1 MIYTPR
7 GRIFRSSPG
16 VFFMTLTHLRIQGLC
31 ALSHIQISDW
41 LTTSR
46 EISVKADRFLDRL
59 IDSSKSSS

>member
-1 MIYTPR
+1 
-7 GRIFRSSPG
+7 
-16 VFFMTLTHLRIQGLC
+16 MTLTHLRIQGLC